1 MRNGVSVSKKL
12 KNPKEIPKSKNS
24 SGGRQHAV
32 AAKAESSAVSKL
44 RISFF
49 IA

>member
-32 AAKAESSAVSKL
+32 AAKAESNAVKTP

>member
-1 MRNGVSVSKKL
+1 MRNGVRTSKKL

-24 SGGRQHAV
+24 KGGRQHAV
-32 AAKAESSAVSKL
+32 AAKAENNAVKTP

>member
-1 MRNGVSVSKKL
+1 MRKGVRISKKL
-12 KNPKEIPKSKNS
+12 RNPNEIPKSKNS

-32 AAKAESSAVSKL
+32 AAKAESRAVSTP